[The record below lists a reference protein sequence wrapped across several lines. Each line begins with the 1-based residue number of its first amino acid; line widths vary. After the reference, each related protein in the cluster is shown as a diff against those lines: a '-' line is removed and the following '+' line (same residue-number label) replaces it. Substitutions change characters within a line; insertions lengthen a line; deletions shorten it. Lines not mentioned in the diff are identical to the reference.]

1 MILPG
6 VLLIIASYYFNVTWL
21 LYLGLLLVF
30 SQLILIIIAVII
42 GIIGVMIS

>member
-6 VLLIIASYYFNVTWL
+6 VLLIIASYYFHVTWL

-30 SQLILIIIAVII
+30 SPLILIIIALII
-42 GIIGVMIS
+42 GIIGAMIS